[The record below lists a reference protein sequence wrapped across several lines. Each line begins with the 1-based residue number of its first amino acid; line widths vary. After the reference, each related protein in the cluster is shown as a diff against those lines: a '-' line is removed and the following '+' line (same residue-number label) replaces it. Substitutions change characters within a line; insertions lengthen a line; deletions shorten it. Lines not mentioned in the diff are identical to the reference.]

1 METDAARR
9 LIPTRATIAYGTEK
23 VNLFFPAE
31 HPADTYDRALELLG
45 AMFLLQGALSVI
57 QMRHFS
63 IESNIL
69 QVVLGME
76 GSRYTI
82 SDPKEERRNERAL
95 TFEKVGASDMQLA
108 PTWYECS

>member
-45 AMFLLQGALSVI
+45 AMFLLQGVLSVI

-63 IESNIL
+63 IESIFYRWSL
-69 QVVLGME
+69 VWKDLDIRSPIQ
-76 GSRYTI
+76 
-82 SDPKEERRNERAL
+82 RRSGAMSAL
-95 TFEKVGASDMQLA
+95 
-108 PTWYECS
+108 

>member
-45 AMFLLQGALSVI
+45 RHLGAFERQERQLEGALDELI
-57 QMRHFS
+57 RG
-63 IESNIL
+63 L
-69 QVVLGME
+69 
-76 GSRYTI
+76 
-82 SDPKEERRNERAL
+82 KE
-95 TFEKVGASDMQLA
+95 
-108 PTWYECS
+108 